1 MSTDTDNEL
10 RGWAEM
16 ADDALAELSQLRV
29 DIATRGLKD
38 PIFAAVMTGVLIKV
52 IRSANAD
59 IWESI
64 DGYAEGPSYVRR
76 LTQGY
81 PQRG

>member
-38 PIFAAVMTGVLIKV
+38 PIFEAVMTGTLLHV
-52 IRSANAD
+52 IRSANAQM
-59 IWESI
+59 WELI
-64 DGYAEGPSYVRR
+64 ARYAEGPPAVRR
-76 LTQGY
+76 RPHGY
-81 PQRG
+81 PERG